1 MSPRNTSLT
10 MVLAT
15 GNAGKVKDFQLLL
28 DASQLGIELK
38 SMQSFGGMPEVHES
52 ETTFAGNAR
61 LKALA
66 ARAMLPTDSAYWV
79 LADDSGLSV
88 DALDGAPGVQSARF
102 AGDQATDA
110 ENREKLLSKLKGVEG
125 SLRRAFFTCHLSL
138 IAPDG
143 TRHDFVGKRVGRI
156 ANAAK
161 GSRGFGYDSLFIP
174 EGETQTWGE
183 LPESIKNAHSH
194 RGNAVQQMLDWLSKD
209 ILSQ

>member
-15 GNAGKVKDFQLLL
+15 GNAGKVKDVQLLL
-28 DASQLGIELK
+28 DASQLGLELK
-38 SMQSFGGMPEVHES
+38 SMQSFGGMAEVHES

-174 EGETQTWGE
+174 EGE
-183 LPESIKNAHSH
+183 
-194 RGNAVQQMLDWLSKD
+194 
-209 ILSQ
+209 